1 VTLKPG
7 SPGAGTPSAPALLAV
22 GNFFR
27 SAGTVQYCEELA
39 RRLEE
44 SGHVVI
50 RTSESVARTV
60 RLVDMVAT
68 AVRRRRE
75 YAVAHVDV
83 FSGRSFVW
91 AEAVTA
97 TLRMLGKPVV
107 LTLHGGSLP
116 EFSRRH
122 PGRVRRLLRAADI
135 VTAPSRYLCEALQD
149 LREHIEF
156 VPNAIERSAYLSRV
170 RSPVRPRIVWLR
182 AFHRIYR
189 PEDAPR
195 VLAAVREF
203 HPDALLSMVG
213 SDKDGSLRS
222 TRKVARDL
230 GVEDAVRFTGRVP
243 KDEVPAVL
251 AEHDVFLNTT
261 SVDNTPVSV
270 MEAMAG
276 GLCVISTAAGG
287 IPYLLDDGRTGLVRP
302 VGDVAGLAAAVV
314 RVLDDPALAASLSE
328 SATRAAM
335 AFDWSV
341 VLPRWE
347 SLLASV
353 QAGRSPQ
360 ADRRKDA
367 TDWARGSPGGDL
379 EGR

>member
-1 VTLKPG
+1 MTFECG
-7 SPGAGTPSAPALLAV
+7 SPGAGIGSATELLTV

-39 RRLEE
+39 RRLEA

-50 RTSESVARTV
+50 RTSARVARPL
-60 RLVDMVAT
+60 RLLDMVAT

-75 YAVAHVDV
+75 YVVAHVDV

-116 EFSRRH
+116 EFAARF
-122 PGRVRRLLRAADI
+122 PGRVRRLLRAADV
-135 VTAPSRYLCEALQD
+135 VTAPSRYLCEALRFA
-149 LREHIEF
+149 REDIEF
-156 VPNAIERSAYLSRV
+156 VPNAIDRSAYLSRV
-170 RSPVRPRIVWLR
+170 RGPVQPRIVWLR

-195 VLAAVREF
+195 VLAAVRKS
-203 HPDALLSMVG
+203 HPDAVLSMVG

-222 TRKVARDL
+222 TRKAARDL

-243 KDEVPAVL
+243 KEEVPAVL
-251 AEHDVFLNTT
+251 AGHDVFLNTT

-270 MEAMAG
+270 MEAMAS
-276 GLCVISTAAGG
+276 GLCVVSTDAGG
-287 IPYLLDDGRTGLVRP
+287 VPFLCRHGEDALLAP
-302 VGDVAGLAAAVV
+302 VGDVPGLAASIV
-314 RVLDDPALAASLSE
+314 RLLEDPELASRLSGNARE
-328 SATRAAM
+328 ATV
-335 AFDWSV
+335 AFSWDS
-341 VLPRWE
+341 VLPSWE
-347 SLLASV
+347 RLLARAV
-353 QAGRSPQ
+353 EE
-360 ADRRKDA
+360 
-367 TDWARGSPGGDL
+367 RG
-379 EGR
+379 